1 MDDRPLLGPDEPE
14 PFALENPEGRS
25 PIVLVC
31 EHGGHRIPS
40 RLGTLG
46 LTEEHRYKHFIWDI
60 GALELARALSQ
71 ALDAPLAH
79 QVYSRMVCDCNRR
92 PDVESFIP
100 DHGEGIPVPGN
111 ITLSEAERDRRR
123 AEVWQPF
130 HDGTARL
137 LDHRQA
143 TTEVT
148 TLVTIHS
155 FTPSFYGEPRP
166 WHAGVLYDRDRS
178 LSPAL
183 FEVLSADHGEIIGHN
198 EPYAMGRDSDYT
210 VPVHGEDRD
219 LPSVEIE
226 VRNDLIGDASGRAQ
240 WAERL
245 AAAIGRAHAEI
256 GIDIGAD
263 TRADVG
269 NQTQRRKRS

>member
-1 MDDRPLLGPDEPE
+1 MEDRPLLGPDEPE

-25 PIVLVC
+25 PILLVC
-31 EHGGHRIPS
+31 EHGGHRIPA

-46 LTEEHRYKHFIWDI
+46 LAAEHRYKHFIWDI

-79 QVYSRMVCDCNRR
+79 QIYSRMVCDCNRR

-111 ITLSEAERDRRR
+111 VQLSDHERERRR
-123 AEVWQPF
+123 AEVWQPG
-130 HDGTARL
+130 HDGLAPPPH
-137 LDHRQA
+137 HRQ
-143 TTEVT
+143 TNNGTT

-155 FTPSFYGEPRP
+155 FTPHFYGEPRP

-183 FEVLSADHGEIIGHN
+183 FDVLFGDHGEIIGHN

-210 VPVHGEDRD
+210 VPIHGEDRD

-226 VRNDLIGDASGRAQ
+226 VRNDLIGDAPGRAQ
-240 WAERL
+240 WVQRL
-245 AAAIGRAHAEI
+245 VGAIGRAHAEI
-256 GIDIGAD
+256 GIDIGIDIAF
-263 TRADVG
+263 
-269 NQTQRRKRS
+269 QTQRRNRS